1 MKEISTPKAPAAIGP
16 YSQAIEAN
24 GFVYVSGQIP
34 LDPQTGE
41 LVEDTIETQTR
52 RVLDNLKAIV
62 EAAGTSLAKVVKVEV
77 FLSDI
82 NDFAIVNSIYAE
94 YFTNDPKPA
103 RQAVEVA
110 NLPKFVKV
118 EISCIAC
125 KN

>member
-1 MKEISTPKAPAAIGP
+1 MKEISTKNAPAAIGP

-34 LDPQTGE
+34 LDPQTGD
-41 LVEDTIETQTR
+41 LVEDKIETQTR
-52 RVLDNLKAIV
+52 RVLDNLKAIL
-62 EAAGTSLAKVVKVEV
+62 EAAETSLDKVVKVEV

-82 NDFAIVNSIYAE
+82 NDFTVVNGIYAE
-94 YFTNDPKPA
+94 YFTSDPKPA

-110 NLPKFVKV
+110 NLPKFVKI

-125 KN
+125 KA